1 MMRKN
6 YFNYS
11 ISWRSKNYRYGNHL
25 SSKIGNDFEYS
36 GSKNFNDH
44 PDLSSIDIKNSITDP
59 YENIFVKTFNLNN
72 PINLVALCDISSSMF
87 AMKENNSTIKLL
99 AKMIASS
106 AVEHGDMFSMVC
118 YNDAIKNNLFLEPG
132 NNIHNINQWVDEL
145 VFSDTRATSENLLDI
160 VQKVPNEKSLIF
172 WISDFHH
179 SYEHIA
185 TMIEQLSNHHV
196 IPIHLSTE
204 QEIKR
209 LPNYGFTNFMD
220 SEMNVEREIF
230 LRPKVK
236 DKLLRDY
243 KEAKEKIFHIFAK
256 NQLMQLELDNG
267 IDMNVIQQYFIR
279 AVI

>member
-1 MMRKN
+1 
-6 YFNYS
+6 
-11 ISWRSKNYRYGNHL
+11 
-25 SSKIGNDFEYS
+25 
-36 GSKNFNDH
+36 
-44 PDLSSIDIKNSITDP
+44 
-59 YENIFVKTFNLNN
+59 
-72 PINLVALCDISSSMF
+72 MF

-179 SYEHIA
+179 SYEHID

-267 IDMNVIQQYFIR
+267 IDMNVIQQYFMR